1 MAAPGW
7 LTNLRDDLR
16 LYLHLAAADLRSQMQ
31 YKTSFLMSLVGQ
43 FAITYLDFV
52 VIVVL
57 FQRFPSIGG
66 WSLGEVALIYGLA
79 MTAFGF
85 AELIT
90 GGFDRL
96 PGMLLRGEFDRVL
109 VRPVSTFA
117 QIFSQEVS
125 LRRFGRIGQ
134 GLVVMALGLSL
145 VPVDWT
151 VGKLAYLLVSLAAG
165 AGVFVGVFVL
175 GSVLCFW
182 TIQSNE
188 LINIFT
194 HGGSMM
200 VSYPI
205 SVYEDWMRKF
215 FMFVVPLAFVSYFP
229 ALHVLGR
236 PDPLGLPAW
245 LQLASPLV
253 AVAFLSV
260 AGIAWRFGVAHYQS
274 TGS

>member
-1 MAAPGW
+1 MRSAAW
-7 LTNLRDDLR
+7 LTALREDFELYLR
-16 LYLHLAAADLRSQMQ
+16 LVSADIRSQMQ
-31 YKTSFLMSLVGQ
+31 YKASFAMAMIGMG
-43 FAITYLDFV
+43 AIAYLDFI
-52 VIVVL
+52 VIVIL
-57 FQRFPSIGG
+57 FQRFPSIAG

-79 MTAFGF
+79 MAAFGL

-90 GGFDRL
+90 GGFDHL
-96 PGMLLRGEFDRVL
+96 PSLLLRGDFDRIL
-109 VRPVSTFA
+109 VRPASTFA
-117 QIFSQEVS
+117 QLFSQETS

-134 GLVVMALGLSL
+134 GLVAMALGFTL
-145 VPVDWT
+145 VSIDWT
-151 VGKLAYLLVSLAAG
+151 PAKVAYLLLSLASG
-165 AGVFVGVFVL
+165 AGVFVGVFII

-236 PDPLGLPAW
+236 PDPLGLPVW
-245 LQLASPLV
+245 LQMASPGV
-253 AVAFLSV
+253 AVVFLAV
-260 AGIAWRFGVAHYQS
+260 AGVAWRFGVAHYQS

>member
-1 MAAPGW
+1 MSTSSW
-7 LTNLRDDLR
+7 LTSLRDDLE
-16 LYLHLAAADLRSQMQ
+16 LYLHLAGADVRSQMQ
-31 YKTSFLMSLVGQ
+31 YKASFAMALIGQ

-57 FQRFPSIGG
+57 FQRFPSIAG

-79 MTAFGF
+79 SAAFGL

-90 GGFDRL
+90 GGFDHL
-96 PGMLLRGEFDRVL
+96 PALLLRGDFDRIL
-109 VRPVSTFA
+109 VRPASTFA
-117 QIFSQEVS
+117 QLFSQEMS

-134 GLVVMALGLSL
+134 GLVVMVLGCSMVSL
-145 VPVDWT
+145 DWT
-151 VGKLAYLLVSLAAG
+151 PAKVAYLLVSLASG
-165 AGVFVGVFVL
+165 AGVFVGVFII

-200 VSYPI
+200 VSYPVSI
-205 SVYEDWMRKF
+205 YEDWMRKF
-215 FMFVVPLAFVSYFP
+215 FTFIVPLAFVSYFP

-236 PDPLGLPAW
+236 ADPLGLPAW
-245 LQLASPLV
+245 LQMASPAV
-253 AVAFLSV
+253 AVAFLAV
-260 AGIAWRFGVAHYQS
+260 AGVAWRFGVAHYQS